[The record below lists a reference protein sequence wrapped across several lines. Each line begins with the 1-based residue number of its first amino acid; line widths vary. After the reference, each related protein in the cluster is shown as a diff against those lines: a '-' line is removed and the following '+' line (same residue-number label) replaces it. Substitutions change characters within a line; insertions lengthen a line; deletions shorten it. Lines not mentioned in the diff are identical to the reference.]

1 LQTNT
6 HTHTG
11 LSAGENYNSKLVAD
25 MSQSG
30 RATMSTA
37 KVRAVT
43 LERDDFSSKRHPA
56 AALCLRMF
64 FFAKPVPIF
73 AGHAL
78 GLAIMPIHTRGGS
91 PILILTFSIDLQ
103 LKQSATVW
111 RSICASL

>member
-43 LERDDFSSKRHPA
+43 LERDAFSSKRHPA

-73 AGHAL
+73 AEHAL

-91 PILILTFSIDLQ
+91 PILILTFFH
-103 LKQSATVW
+103 
-111 RSICASL
+111 